1 MAKSPLQAAHAN
13 DPHGDGGAH
22 HIVPTMTYF
31 LTLVVLTVL
40 MLATVFAA
48 KFDIPAVGPIS
59 GTIMNQTVAL
69 IIAIAKASL
78 VVFIFMGVRW
88 GTKLTKLW
96 AATGFVWFF
105 FLGLVLIDYPM
116 RAFESVDGWEGTM
129 GKAGHPRDGSALPR
143 VVTPSSQS
151 QQVDD
156 PNEINVRPRQ

>member
-13 DPHGDGGAH
+13 DPHGHAEH
-22 HIVPTMTYF
+22 HIVPTGTYI
-31 LTLVVLTVL
+31 LTLLGLTVL
-40 MLATVFAA
+40 MLLTVGAYYI
-48 KFDIPAVGPIS
+48 DIPGVGPIS

-69 IIAIAKASL
+69 IIAITKASL

-105 FLGLVLIDYPM
+105 LLGLILIDYPM
-116 RAFESVDGWEGTM
+116 RAFESVDGWEGAM

-143 VVTPSSQS
+143 VVTPSGQS

-156 PNEINVRPRQ
+156 PNEINLRPRQ